1 MPFYIY
7 SNWICDL
14 ASKINGFKVDGIEFI
29 PFIIILRKG
38 VSLSLKNHET
48 IHFYQMMEC
57 YIIFYYIIY
66 AINYAILRF
75 KGVDHINAYKNIVF
89 EKEAYNNQNKKNYL
103 KTRKLWSWRKY
114 L

>member
-14 ASKINGFKVDGIEFI
+14 VSKINGFKVDGIEFI

-38 VSLSLKNHET
+38 ASEQLKNHET
-48 IHFYQMMEC
+48 IHFKQQLEC
-57 YIIFYYIIY
+57 LFLVWYMIY
-66 AINYAILRF
+66 LFNYLILRL
-75 KGVDHINAYKNIVF
+75 KYKHYEAYKKICF
-89 EKEAYNNQNKKNYL
+89 EKEAYGNQNKKNYL
-103 KTRKLWSWRKY
+103 KTRKLWNWRKY